1 MRRQPRGASLI
12 LVLLLLSMLFVLG
25 LGLATR
31 AYLGVATGAS
41 EADYAQAQQLAL
53 AGLEDFR
60 VKSSLD
66 WEFPTRIADGTS
78 PISYGEQLADKSGRV
93 LGRFQVQVI
102 QDKAATPHFVYQIK
116 STGFSNKA
124 KCTLV
129 AYMETEPGMR
139 WLGIKQ
145 QELDWF

>member
-41 EADYAQAQQLAL
+41 EADYAQAQELAT

-60 VKSSLD
+60 AKTSLD
-66 WEFPTRIADGTS
+66 LEFPTRIADGTS
-78 PISYGEQLADKSGRV
+78 PISYGEQLADKSGR
-93 LGRFQVQVI
+93 LIGRYQVQVI
-102 QDKAATPHFVYQIK
+102 LDKSASPHFVYQVK
-116 STGFSNKA
+116 STGYSNKA

-129 AYMETEPGMR
+129 AYMENEPGMR
-139 WLGIKQ
+139 WLGIKK